1 MSDKVL
7 ARLDPTAQDNAL
19 IGTQWVNKHTGA
31 SARITDVFR
40 IKGAAN
46 PVAELT
52 YDAPHIYYTDNPA
65 RWDNDH
71 LLRHW
76 TPVHEEE

>member
-1 MSDKVL
+1 MSNKVL
-7 ARLDPTAQDNAL
+7 ARLDITANDEL
-19 IGTQWVNKHTGA
+19 LLGTQWMNRHTGA
-31 SARITDVFR
+31 SARITAVHR
-40 IKGAAN
+40 IKGASN

-52 YDAPHIYYTDNPA
+52 YDEGQPVLENPS

>member
-1 MSDKVL
+1 MSDKVF
-7 ARLDPTAQDNAL
+7 ARLDATARDKAF
-19 IGTQWVNKHTGA
+19 ISTQWVNKHTGA
-31 SARITDVFR
+31 SARITKVFR
-40 IKGAAN
+40 ITGAAN

-52 YDAPHIYYTDNPA
+52 YDEPQSGMDNPA

-76 TPVHEEE
+76 TPVYEEE

>member
-7 ARLDPTAQDNAL
+7 ARLDPPANDKAL
-19 IGTQWVNKHTGA
+19 IDTRWVNKHTGA
-31 SARITDVFR
+31 TARIIAVHR
-40 IKGAAN
+40 LRGANN
-46 PVAELT
+46 PVAELY
-52 YDAPHIYYTDNPA
+52 YDEGQEIEDNPT
-65 RWDNDH
+65 RWDNNH